1 MDGFES
7 LKDLVRT
14 KLRDTLL
21 VVASNRE
28 PYIHL
33 YGEEGISEIR
43 PPSGLVTALDPVMR
57 AVGGVWVASNWD
69 LQVEEERV
77 QIPIAD
83 PSYTLR
89 RIHLSK
95 AQQDGFYYGF
105 SNEMLWPLCHIV
117 HIRPSFRRTDWEQY
131 VEVNRL
137 FAKTIL
143 EEVEGRDAL
152 VWVQDFHLAL
162 VPRFLK
168 EERPDL
174 LVGHF
179 WHIPWPN
186 PEAFR
191 ICPWK
196 REILEGLLGA
206 DLLGFHIRY
215 HCDNFLKTVGME
227 LEARVIDE
235 ASAVQ
240 YQNHTTYVK
249 PFPISID
256 YREIRRQLEGP
267 EVKDELAKIQKLLRK
282 RPEFLAVGVDRVD
295 YTKGILERIQ
305 AIDRFLEKYPEY
317 QGRFVYLGIG
327 SPSRIHLHEYK
338 RLWSNVLDL
347 IETVNWRYRS
357 DQYRP
362 ILFRDEHVSY
372 PRILAYFMSADL
384 ALVSALHDG
393 MNLVAKEFIAS
404 QPEEDPGILILSQF
418 TGAARELHE
427 AVLVNPYDT
436 EVFAD
441 TIKMVLEMPK
451 EEKERRNRW
460 LQEWIREHDIYWWA
474 FSFLNEMVSLKRG

>member
-1 MDGFES
+1 MDSFEG
-7 LKDLVRT
+7 LKDLVHT
-14 KLRDTLL
+14 KLRETLL

-33 YGEEGISEIR
+33 YGEEGITEIR

-77 QIPIAD
+77 QIPIAN

-117 HIRPSFRRTDWEQY
+117 HIRPSFRRADWERY

-137 FAKTIL
+137 FAEAIL
-143 EEVEGRDAL
+143 EEIEDQNAL

-162 VPRFLK
+162 VPRLLK
-168 EERPDL
+168 EARPDL

-196 REILEGLLGA
+196 RELLEGLLAA

-235 ASAVQ
+235 VSAVQ
-240 YQNHTTYVK
+240 YQNHTTSVK

-256 YREIRRQLEGP
+256 YQGIKRDLQGP
-267 EVKDELAKIQKLLRK
+267 EVKDELGKIQKLFRK
-282 RPEFLAVGVDRVD
+282 RREFLAVGVDRVD

-305 AIDRFLEKYPEY
+305 AIDRFLEKYHEY

-327 SPSRIHLHEYK
+327 SPSRVHLHEYK
-338 RLWSNVLDL
+338 RLWSDVLDL
-347 IETVNWRYRS
+347 IETVNWRYRAE
-357 DQYRP
+357 QYRP

-372 PRILAYFMSADL
+372 PRILAYYMSADL

-393 MNLVAKEFIAS
+393 MNLVAKEFIVS

-418 TGAARELHE
+418 TGVARELHE
-427 AVLVNPYDT
+427 AILVNPYDT

-441 TIKMVLEMPK
+441 TIKTVLEMPK
-451 EEKERRNRW
+451 EERERRNRW

-474 FSFLNEMVSLKRG
+474 SSFLNEMVSLKRG